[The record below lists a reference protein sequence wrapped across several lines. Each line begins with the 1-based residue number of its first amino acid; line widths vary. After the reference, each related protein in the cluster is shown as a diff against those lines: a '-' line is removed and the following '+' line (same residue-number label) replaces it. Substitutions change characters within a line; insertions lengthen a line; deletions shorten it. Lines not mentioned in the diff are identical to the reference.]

1 VADGTTRSGSVGR
14 ATLAWQEYGLC
25 IDSPLSAVTA
35 ARAVGGQCAF
45 RGIAWLATSDVTQ
58 RDGLQDE
65 TSFPERRAAAKQGA
79 SYPAA
84 ATASP
89 DGGSGIR
96 RSYGKGTGI
105 TSMTRPNSLTFLG
118 LHTPYRLNNS
128 KLTG

>member
-65 TSFPERRAAAKQGA
+65 TSFPERRAAAKQGGELSRCGNGIA
-79 SYPAA
+79 GRREWHPAKLRKGDGNHLNDAPQQSDFFGIAYPL
-84 ATASP
+84 SP
-89 DGGSGIR
+89 Q
-96 RSYGKGTGI
+96 
-105 TSMTRPNSLTFLG
+105 
-118 LHTPYRLNNS
+118 
-128 KLTG
+128 